1 MTINLRDPITGVSA
15 VPESHDLNIHLRCDN
30 PGYVAYTNA
39 TSQPPPFAL
48 QDLPQME
55 QGAPTRYD
63 EIAKMLISYIPP
75 MSTANFSIIHNGEL
89 WKSAQPVTYNCIFS
103 APQIDELTQSSAI
116 TGNIYNDDSG
126 MLADFFAVHSTKS
139 DQKVFLN
146 GIFAAAKDAERN
158 VSWRAKRN
166 KPTKSLRSSERYT
179 ESTPSLVHAL
189 STSVSITEKMNMWCL
204 RSSTRNNDDMDSSS
218 EPAGP
223 AQ

>member
-1 MTINLRDPITGVSA
+1 MSR
-15 VPESHDLNIHLRCDN
+15 HWK
-30 PGYVAYTNA
+30 
-39 TSQPPPFAL
+39 
-48 QDLPQME
+48 ME

-63 EIAKMLISYIPP
+63 EIAKTLISYIPP

-103 APQIDELTQSSAI
+103 TPQIDELTQSGAI
-116 TGNIYNDDSG
+116 TGNIYNDVKWAYLKPARTTTSSDKDSG
-126 MLADFFAVHSTKS
+126 MLADFFAAHSTKS

-158 VSWRAKRN
+158 VSWRAKHN
-166 KPTKSLRSSERYT
+166 KPTKSLRGSERYT
-179 ESTPSLVHAL
+179 ESTPSLVRAP
-189 STSVSITEKMNMWCL
+189 STSVSITEKMNMWRL
-204 RSSTRNNDDMDSSS
+204 HSGTRNDNDMDSSS